1 MGPARAQGPDTDH
14 ARARCP
20 GPAGPR
26 TTSDQRTQ
34 TEPRRPTTL
43 GCLSARVQTR
53 SCQGYRAD
61 EEDSVALMRA
71 ELSET
76 RGLRQRRRKQPREE
90 LAEGRR
96 HGGQLW
102 TRVLPAQG
110 AGWRGGLGPR
120 TLSQPG
126 GPVRRQLIRG
136 VCDPGFSLQRNPG
149 VRTTNSG
156 VVITC
161 EVSAGEQNGQT
172 LGACLPGQGAP
183 GSGGQAAEV
192 KSKT

>member
-1 MGPARAQGPDTDH
+1 MGPARAQGPDTDR
-14 ARARCP
+14 ARARRP

-26 TTSDQRTQ
+26 ATSDQRTQ
-34 TEPRRPTTL
+34 TEPRQPTTL
-43 GCLSARVQTR
+43 GCFSARVQTR
-53 SCQGYRAD
+53 SCQGCRAD
-61 EEDSVALMRA
+61 KEDSVALMRA

-102 TRVLPAQG
+102 TPVLPGQG
-110 AGWRGGLGPR
+110 EGWRGGSGAR

-136 VCDPGFSLQRNPG
+136 VRDPGFSLQRNPG

-161 EVSAGEQNGQT
+161 EVSTGEQSSQT
-172 LGACLPGQGAP
+172 LGARLPGQGAP
-183 GSGGQAAEV
+183 GSRGRAAEV